1 MQVCRLNLTLNRVHI
16 MKTVIGLMIAF
27 FGLTACTAHY
37 HINQAVTSIEV
48 VEGYSLKKKPGDPRS
63 DELLLILTFSGGG
76 TRAAAFS
83 YGVLR
88 AIAQTQIVI
97 NGKKRRLIDEIDAIS
112 SVSGGSFTA
121 AYLGLFGDRIFEDFE
136 KKFLKQD
143 VQSKLIK
150 RVLSPLNWLKLGS
163 LYFTRSDLAADFYDE
178 LLFEHKTF
186 QDFITSEGPLIAINA
201 TDMALGS
208 QFTFGGSQ
216 FAPIC
221 TDLLSYPVSRAVTAS
236 SAVPGAFPSI
246 ILKNYA
252 GTCNYKLPEWATKTL
267 SERQV
272 TTRQYQ
278 QAKRLNAYLDVKKYP
293 YIHLLD
299 GGVSDNLGIRI
310 LVNATLTEDDLWN
323 KLKDLNRINTNKLA
337 IITVNAQ
344 KETEK
349 TFAKR
354 DYSIPLIDTLGAAS
368 SVPLDQY
375 SFETMELLRNNI
387 SLWRESITA
396 GRCQEATSPKT
407 KVKEGAPGANP
418 PCAAQTYLIEVS
430 FDMMQDQNERE
441 YLKSLPTSFRLEPTD
456 VDRLAAA
463 ALEILQNSKVFQALV
478 SDLQ

>member
-1 MQVCRLNLTLNRVHI
+1 MRVCRLNLTLNRVLI
-16 MKTVIGLMIAF
+16 MKTAIGLMIAF

-37 HINQAVTSIEV
+37 HVNQAVTSIEV
-48 VEGYSLKKKPGDPRS
+48 VEGYSLKKEPGDPRS
-63 DELLLILTFSGGG
+63 DELLVILTFSGGG

-83 YGVLR
+83 YGVLK
-88 AIAQTQIVI
+88 ALAQTQIAI

-112 SVSGGSFTA
+112 AVSGGSFTA
-121 AYLGLFGDRIFEDFE
+121 AYLGLFGDRIFKDFE

-150 RVLSPLNWLKLGS
+150 RVLSPLNWFKLGS
-163 LYFTRSDLAADFYDE
+163 IYFTRSDLAADYYDQ

-186 QDFITSEGPLIAINA
+186 RDFKTSEGPLIAINA
-201 TDMALGS
+201 TDIAMGSQFSFIGS
-208 QFTFGGSQ
+208 QFT
-216 FAPIC
+216 PIC

-252 GTCNYKLPEWATKTL
+252 GTCHYRLPEWATKAL
-267 SERQV
+267 KQRQV

-299 GGVSDNLGIRI
+299 GGISDNLGIRL
-310 LVNATLTEDDLWN
+310 LVNATLTEDELWN
-323 KLKDLNRINTNKLA
+323 KLKDLNLTNTKKLA

-344 KETEK
+344 KETDK
-349 TFAKR
+349 TFAQR
-354 DYSIPLIDTLGAAS
+354 DYSIPLIDTFGAAS
-368 SVPLDQY
+368 SIPLDQY

-387 SLWRESITA
+387 SIWRELITA
-396 GRCQEATSPKT
+396 GRCPQARSQST
-407 KVKEGAPGANP
+407 KIKEGTPGADP
-418 PCAAQTYLIEVS
+418 PCTVQAYLIEVS

-441 YLKSLPTSFRLEPTD
+441 YLKSLPTTFHLEPTD
-456 VDRLAAA
+456 VDRLIAA

>member
-1 MQVCRLNLTLNRVHI
+1 
-16 MKTVIGLMIAF
+16 MKTAIGIMIVF
-27 FGLTACTAHY
+27 TGLVACTAHY
-37 HINQAVTSIEV
+37 HTNQPVTSIEAV
-48 VEGYSLKKKPGDPRS
+48 RGYSLKKETVDQRS

-88 AIAQTQIVI
+88 ALAQTQIVI
-97 NGKKRRLIDEIDAIS
+97 DGKKRRLFDEIDAIS

-121 AYLGLFGDRIFEDFE
+121 AYLGLFGDRIFKDFE
-136 KKFLKQD
+136 KKFLKQN

-150 RVLSPLNWLKLGS
+150 RVLSPMNWLKLGS
-163 LYFTRSDLAADFYDE
+163 IYFTRSDLAADFYDE

-186 QDFITSEGPLIAINA
+186 QDLLTSEGPLIAINA
-201 TDMALGS
+201 TDLALGS
-208 QFTFGGSQ
+208 QFTFIGSQ

-252 GTCNYKLPEWATKTL
+252 GSCNYKLSERETKVL
-267 SERQV
+267 NERQV
-272 TTRQYQ
+272 TTRKYQ
-278 QAKRLNAYLDVKKYP
+278 QAKILKAYLDVKKYP

-299 GGVSDNLGIRI
+299 GGVSDNLGIRL
-310 LVNATLTEDDLWN
+310 LVNGALTVDDIWKKLEDMNLT
-323 KLKDLNRINTNKLA
+323 NTNTYA

-344 KETEK
+344 KEAK
-349 TFAKR
+349 KNFAKR
-354 DYSIPLIDTLGAAS
+354 DYSIPIFDSFGAAS
-368 SVPLDQY
+368 SIPLDQY

-387 SLWRESITA
+387 SILRESITA
-396 GRCQEATSPKT
+396 GRCQESTPPST
-407 KVKEGAPGANP
+407 RVKEGTPGTNP

-430 FDMMQDQNERE
+430 FDMMQDQTESE
-441 YLKSLPTSFRLEPTD
+441 YLKSLPTNFRLEPTD

-463 ALEILQNSKVFQALV
+463 ALEILQNSKSFQALV